1 MAGAGD
7 KVGGFTLVR
16 QLGAGGMGETWE
28 AIRRRDH
35 GFEQRVAIKLASRPV
50 LETKEGL
57 ELFRREASLAASLR
71 HPNIAAV
78 LDVDEQQG
86 YLIYELIDGADLRS
100 VLREAPP
107 GRLPMS
113 LLVYVMAQISRGLA
127 HAHRR
132 VLHGKLSPVIHRD
145 MSPGNVVVD
154 YDGNLKIVDFGIAK
168 ATALSERSETI
179 KGKLA
184 YMSPEQ
190 ITGGNVDGRVD
201 QYALGVMAYEAV
213 AGVRPN
219 DGSHDGETLA
229 KILHGDHI
237 PITKRA
243 PEIPAGLG
251 EIIERMIAVKPE
263 DRFPSM
269 DAVIDALAAFNP
281 PLTTHREIAALVH
294 RANPPQTI
302 MVRNGAFVSVPVAAP
317 EALAG
322 MPARTLAGPMP
333 RTPTGMQP
341 LVPPTEAIAPRLEP
355 LSPQDMA
362 HAKTMIAEE
371 RSPGATALPLEVAAR
386 TPGPTD
392 DLGKPS
398 PMPLIAAA
406 AAVLIGVVAWSVLGN
421 PFAAST
427 TDPGMDGA
435 PLTVEKVEPTT
446 SAASPAPIAPSNP
459 PPPAAPA
466 PNPAMPNA
474 ATAAN
479 VPTTVAPV
487 APPPSVAPT
496 ASSSVSADSARAD
509 SASARE
515 ESEKT
520 TKGSTS
526 RGGKGKRGGRGAAD
540 EAGSSASA
548 TEKASAKVRVK
559 VFPWGR
565 VWIDGKVRGSA
576 PPILEVELSAGAHE
590 IAVGHEK
597 PIETKKVSLAADEV
611 KVVSFDLE
619 EK

>member
-7 KVGGFTLVR
+7 KVGGFSLVR

-28 AIRRRDH
+28 AVRRRDH

-78 LDVDEQQG
+78 LDVDEHQG
-86 YLIYELIDGADLRS
+86 YMIYELIDGADLRS

-269 DAVIDALAAFNP
+269 DAVLDSLAAFNP
-281 PLTTHREIAALVH
+281 PLTTHREIATLVH

-302 MVRNGAFVSVPVAAP
+302 MMRNGAFVSVPVAAP

-333 RTPTGMQP
+333 RTPTGALPVVQ
-341 LVPPTEAIAPRLEP
+341 PTESIAPRNEP
-355 LSPQDMA
+355 LAPRDIG
-362 HAKTMIAEE
+362 HAKTIIAEE

-398 PMPLIAAA
+398 PLPLIAAA
-406 AAVLIGVVAWSVLGN
+406 AALVIGVVAWSVLGN

-427 TDPGMDGA
+427 QEQDPGMDGA
-435 PLTVEKVEPTT
+435 FGSPEARLEQPTA
-446 SAASPAPIAPSNP
+446 AASRTPITTPTPSVPAPAS
-459 PPPAAPA
+459 
-466 PNPAMPNA
+466 PNPAMPTS
-474 ATAAN
+474 ATAEN
-479 VPTTVAPV
+479 VPPTVTPV
-487 APPPSVAPT
+487 APPPAIAET
-496 ASSSVSADSARAD
+496 AAVSADSASSDTPTTESSKSTKPATGR
-509 SASARE
+509 SAR
-515 ESEKT
+515 
-520 TKGSTS
+520 
-526 RGGKGKRGGRGAAD
+526 GKRGGRNAED
-540 EAGSSASA
+540 ES
-548 TEKASAKVRVK
+548 ASAKVSEKATAKVRVR

-576 PPILEVELSAGAHE
+576 PPILEVVLSAGPHE
-590 IAVGHEK
+590 IAAGHEK
-597 PIETKKVSLAADEV
+597 PIETKKVSLAAGEV
-611 KVVSFDLE
+611 KMVAFDLE